1 MKATTLSFRPGP
13 RLWLCLVLLFAAAFG
28 AQARPV
34 PVPAMKSRV
43 IDQSR
48 TLDTAQAEALR
59 ERIAD
64 IERET
69 QAQLAVLIVPTT
81 GKDSIEQ
88 YATRVFAQWK
98 LGRKDED
105 DGVLLL
111 VAIRDRRMR
120 IEVGRGLEGRITD
133 IQAARIIDQEMT
145 PRFRASDFDG
155 GLHAAVD
162 GIAQLIRGEPMA
174 MAQELPL
181 IDPGEPVESTP
192 PEPRESHVTPEGWAF
207 FAVIGWSALVGLWQS
222 RQKKSAAELRTD
234 ADRLARRRARQAR
247 SSARRSTRR
256 ARRAQAE
263 VAAELES
270 ASAVAEAAPGR
281 TLRRWPWTFGAL
293 AVAPVAAAATL
304 GEPMFAIAL
313 GMMPVPMGFGIG
325 YGCGLWRTMRL
336 VVAGIAL
343 LIAAVVI
350 AGQQLGWER
359 VGWSLLG
366 MLALGAA
373 VLVGL
378 LIVTGMRKAWGKG
391 VRSFVTRWIVVCVLV
406 GLFVGLAHDE
416 LDPPLFWIVLA
427 AVTVVALLVAFFP
440 ADGGG
445 GGHDGDYGD
454 SGWGSSSSSSSSS
467 SYESSSSSSSDSS
480 SSSSSDSGGSS
491 SGGGASG
498 SW

>member
-1 MKATTLSFRPGP
+1 MKATTPNSRPGLH
-13 RLWLCLVLLFAAAFG
+13 LWLCLVLLFAAVFG
-28 AQARPV
+28 AQAKPV

-43 IDQSR
+43 IDQNK
-48 TLDTAQAEALR
+48 TLDAAQAEALR

-69 QAQLAVLIVPTT
+69 RAQLAVLIVPTT
-81 GKDSIEQ
+81 GEDSIEQ

-145 PRFRASDFDG
+145 PRFRAGDFDG
-155 GLHAAVD
+155 GLGAAVD

-192 PEPRESHVTPEGWAF
+192 PEPRGWHVTPEGWAF

-234 ADRLARRRARQAR
+234 AEQLARRRARQAR
-247 SSARRSTRR
+247 SNARRATKR
-256 ARRAQAE
+256 ARRAQAG

-313 GMMPVPMGFGIG
+313 AMMPVPMGFGLG

-343 LIAAVVI
+343 LIAGVAV
-350 AGQQLGWER
+350 AGRQLGWER

-378 LIVTGMRKAWGKG
+378 LIVTGMRKAWGRG
-391 VRSFVTRWIVVCVLV
+391 VRSFVSRWIVVCVVV
-406 GLFVGLAHDE
+406 GLFVGMAHDE
-416 LDPPLFWIVLA
+416 LEPQLFLLVLA

-445 GGHDGDYGD
+445 GGGHGNDYGD
-454 SGWGSSSSSSSSS
+454 SGWGSSSSSSSS

-480 SSSSSDSGGSS
+480 SSSSDSGGSS

>member
-1 MKATTLSFRPGP
+1 MKATTLDFRPGP

-81 GKDSIEQ
+81 GEDSIEQ

-192 PEPRESHVTPEGWAF
+192 PEPRGSHVTPEGWAF

-263 VAAELES
+263 VADELES
-270 ASAVAEAAPGR
+270 AVAVAEAAPGR

-293 AVAPVAAAATL
+293 AIAPVAAAATL

-416 LDPPLFWIVLA
+416 LDPQLFWIVLA